1 MLKMVDLDDLAQIK
15 KYDSKDMAGS
25 IVFLKDQVK
34 SAWEES
40 KELEITPEYK
50 NVKNIV
56 LAGMGG
62 DTLGPHL
69 IRSVF
74 NVSLPLQIVSDYLL
88 PSFVDENT
96 LVIVSSYSGTTE
108 EVLSVLEDSLKRRAK
123 IIGIGSGSKLIENLK
138 SASLPYYQFDPKYNP
153 CGQPRVGLGYLIGG
167 LLGFLSQLG
176 FISFSDQ
183 DMEKTISII
192 NDANKRFILDC
203 KLEQN
208 PAKKTASNLLGKTPI
223 VVSAEFLAG
232 NAHIFANQINEN
244 AKTFSAYFLLP
255 DINHHLLEGIRF
267 PANLG
272 EKIKFAFLETAL
284 YSEKIKTRLRITK
297 EVLAKT
303 GIDSVSYSLE
313 SDDKVQTAF
322 EALTFS
328 SWTSFYLAVANE
340 IDPTPIPNVEYFKDQ
355 LAKRPG

>member
-1 MLKMVDLDDLAQIK
+1 
-15 KYDSKDMAGS
+15 
-25 IVFLKDQVK
+25 
-34 SAWEES
+34 
-40 KELEITPEYK
+40 
-50 NVKNIV
+50 
-56 LAGMGG
+56 MGG
-62 DTLGPHL
+62 ETLGPHL

-138 SASLPYYQFDPKYNP
+138 SASLPYYQFDPQYNP
-153 CGQPRVGLGYLIGG
+153 CG
-167 LLGFLSQLG
+167 
-176 FISFSDQ
+176 
-183 DMEKTISII
+183 
-192 NDANKRFILDC
+192 
-203 KLEQN
+203 
-208 PAKKTASNLLGKTPI
+208 KTPI
-223 VVSAEFLAG
+223 GVSAEFLAG

-284 YSEKIKTRLRITK
+284 YSEKIKARLRITK
-297 EVLAKT
+297 EVLAKA

-313 SDDKVQTAF
+313 SDDKVQT
-322 EALTFS
+322 
-328 SWTSFYLAVANE
+328 
-340 IDPTPIPNVEYFKDQ
+340 
-355 LAKRPG
+355 